1 MSHPLLNRVRLYA
14 PAGRPIILG
23 WALLLGLGWSAGPVG
38 AEPAVNDLQRLPE
51 KLQPLAPDPNPLY
64 LPKEVPQV
72 EIKTTQGISLQDA
85 LELAQRTN
93 LDLQTARQQVIAAQ
107 AGLRQAQ
114 AALFPGLGLQSQIV
128 RNSSAAGEISGRAS
142 GTVGGGLGNSFAGA
156 AQTTWDTALRLDYDI
171 YTGGLRGAQIQQ
183 AEEQLVQ
190 ARLNETQVAQ
200 QLQLDVANAY
210 YDLQNADAQVT
221 IGKSAVLNAE
231 VSLRDAVAQERAGVG
246 TQFAVLQAQV
256 QLANA
261 KQQLVNAERNQ
272 KVAQRN
278 LVALLNLGETVNVTA
293 SDPVSVA
300 GRWQSSLN
308 DSILLSFNQRTELQ
322 TQLSQR
328 RFAEAQK
335 QQALSA
341 IRPTIGLFAQVDF
354 LRFLEDSGNFTE
366 QGFGQGDQ
374 VGIQFSVTLFD
385 GGAALAGARQA
396 DANVAIAD
404 LGFSNQRDQIRF
416 QVETAFA
423 DLISNQAN
431 ISTASLALEQANE
444 SLRLARLRFQA
455 GVGTQTDVI
464 QQENALTQAQGNL
477 VDAVLGYNRALASL
491 QRAVGNPPFQ
501 VLTSGAQAG
510 TVAP

>member
-1 MSHPLLNRVRLYA
+1 
-14 PAGRPIILG
+14 
-23 WALLLGLGWSAGPVG
+23 
-38 AEPAVNDLQRLPE
+38 
-51 KLQPLAPDPNPLY
+51 
-64 LPKEVPQV
+64 
-72 EIKTTQGISLQDA
+72 
-85 LELAQRTN
+85 
-93 LDLQTARQQVIAAQ
+93 
-107 AGLRQAQ
+107 
-114 AALFPGLGLQSQIV
+114 
-128 RNSSAAGEISGRAS
+128 
-142 GTVGGGLGNSFAGA
+142 
-156 AQTTWDTALRLDYDI
+156 
-171 YTGGLRGAQIQQ
+171 
-183 AEEQLVQ
+183 
-190 ARLNETQVAQ
+190 
-200 QLQLDVANAY
+200 

-246 TQFAVLQAQV
+246 TQFAVLQARV

-261 KQQLVNAERNQ
+261 KQQLVNAERDQ

-278 LVALLNLGETVNVTA
+278 LVALLNLGENVNVTA

-300 GRWQSSLN
+300 GRWESSLN

-354 LRFLEDSGNFTE
+354 LRYLEDPGNFKE

-501 VLTSGAQAG
+501 VLTSGTQAG
-510 TVAP
+510 TVTP